1 MADSTD
7 SAADGFPPQ
16 ALEGQLGD
24 EMKAI
29 IEALQEGFA
38 LFDADDRLIYCNSKY
53 RAVFPAIAELIR
65 PGVLFED
72 LIRGAAARG
81 QYVEALLDTEA
92 WIQQR
97 LAAHRADGSGFEHR
111 FTDGRWMLA
120 KERRTADGK
129 MLSTYVDIT
138 QLKHREDELI
148 QARKSAEAAS
158 RIKSEFL
165 AKVSHELRT
174 PLNAIIGFSEI
185 MVTELMGPMGSDHYR
200 DYAKDIHVSGEH
212 LLDIVN
218 DLLDL
223 AKVESGKLD
232 LREDAIG
239 LEELFSNCQR
249 FFVERAIAAGIALT
263 ATWPEEPVT
272 LLCDQV
278 RIKQI
283 LINLLSNAVKFTPQ
297 GGTVAL
303 EAKIDSDG
311 GILMTVTDS
320 GIGMSRADLDVA
332 LESFRQVDN
341 ALDRDQG
348 GTGLGLPLTKSL
360 VELHGGFMSIGSRP
374 NEGTKVTIGFPR
386 ERVGEPSKQLTSA

>member
-1 MADSTD
+1 
-7 SAADGFPPQ
+7 
-16 ALEGQLGD
+16 
-24 EMKAI
+24 MKAI
-29 IEALQEGFA
+29 IEALREGFA
-38 LFDADDRLIYCNSKY
+38 LFDADERLIHCNGKY
-53 RAVFPAIAELIR
+53 RAIFPAIAELIR

-72 LIRGAAARG
+72 LIRADAAAARG

-92 WIQQR
+92 WIQRR
-97 LAAHRADGSGFEHR
+97 LAARRADGGGFEHR
-111 FTDGRWMLA
+111 FTDGRWMVA

-138 QLKHREDELI
+138 QLKNREDELI
-148 QARKSAEAAS
+148 QARKNAEAAS
-158 RIKSEFL
+158 QIKSEFL

-185 MVTELMGPMGSDHYR
+185 MVAELMGPMGSDHYR

-239 LEELFSNCQR
+239 LDELFSNCRR
-249 FFVERAIAAGIALT
+249 FFVERAVAAGIALT

-283 LINLLSNAVKFTPQ
+283 LINLLSNAVKFTPE

-303 EAKIDSDG
+303 GARIDSDG

-320 GIGMSRADLDVA
+320 GIGMSREDLDVA

-341 ALDRDQG
+341 ALDRGQE

-360 VELHGGFMSIGSRP
+360 VELHGGFMSIRSRP
-374 NEGTKVTIGFPR
+374 NEGTEVTVGLPR
-386 ERVGEPSKQLTSA
+386 ERVGEPSRQLASG